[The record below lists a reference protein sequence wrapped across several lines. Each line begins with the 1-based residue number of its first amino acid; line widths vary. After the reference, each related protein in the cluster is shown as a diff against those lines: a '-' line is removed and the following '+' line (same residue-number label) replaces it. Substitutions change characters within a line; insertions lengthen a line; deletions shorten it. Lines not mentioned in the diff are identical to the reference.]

1 MIHNQN
7 NLILSL
13 SKSFSAELPVGYPVP
28 DEVVSMERND
38 GFLKDGMVIVNLGDD
53 DDGFPDM
60 DTLDKEL
67 MDDLNA

>member
-1 MIHNQN
+1 M
-7 NLILSL
+7 
-13 SKSFSAELPVGYPVP
+13 PVGYPVP